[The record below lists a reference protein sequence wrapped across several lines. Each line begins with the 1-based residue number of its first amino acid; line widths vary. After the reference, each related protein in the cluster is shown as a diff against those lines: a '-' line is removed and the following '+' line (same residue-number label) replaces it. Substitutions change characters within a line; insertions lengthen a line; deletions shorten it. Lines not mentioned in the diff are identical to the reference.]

1 MKKLFF
7 AAAVLMCSL
16 TAFAQSKEGTF
27 NILPKAGINIS
38 NLSNKDNAKV
48 KLGFTA
54 GAEAEY
60 QLTKQLSL
68 SAGAMFSTQGAKST
82 TVFREVDNTTKEIRE
97 VDIKNTME
105 FDYIN
110 VPILA
115 NYYIIEGLAVKLGIQ
130 PGFNIIAKR
139 KRTDGVEKE
148 SKNLSDL
155 GVDVRKVDISIP
167 IGVSYE
173 FNDFVVDA
181 RFNLGLTEVA
191 DLVKS
196 KNRVFQ
202 ITFGYQIDL

>member
-7 AAAVLMCSL
+7 TAAVLMCSL
-16 TAFAQSKEGTF
+16 TAFAQTKEGSF

-38 NLSNKDNAKV
+38 TLSNKDNAKV
-48 KLGFTA
+48 KVGFTA

-68 SAGAMFSTQGAKST
+68 SAGALFSMQGAKST

-130 PGFNIIAKR
+130 PGFNIVAKR

-167 IGVSYE
+167 IGISYE

>member
-38 NLSNKDNAKV
+38 TLSNKDNAKV
-48 KLGFTA
+48 KVGFTA

-130 PGFNIIAKR
+130 PGFNIVAKR
-139 KRTDGVEKE
+139 KRTDGVDKVSENL
-148 SKNLSDL
+148 KNL
-155 GVDVRKVDISIP
+155 GVDVRKVDFSIP

>member
-16 TAFAQSKEGTF
+16 TAFAQTKEGSF

-38 NLSNKDNAKV
+38 TLSNKDNAEVKV
-48 KLGFTA
+48 GITA
-54 GAEAEY
+54 GAEVEY
-60 QLTKQLSL
+60 MMTRQLSL
-68 SAGAMFSTQGAKST
+68 SAGAMFSMQGAKST
-82 TVFREVDNTTKEIRE
+82 TVIKGADV
-97 VDIKNTME
+97 KNTME

-115 NYYIIEGLAVKLGIQ
+115 NYYILEGLAVKLGIQ
-130 PGFNIIAKR
+130 PGFNIVAKR
-139 KRTDGVEKE
+139 KRTDGVENE
-148 SKNLSDL
+148 TKNLSDL
-155 GVDVRKVDISIP
+155 GVDVKKVDISIP

-191 DLVKS
+191 DLVES

>member
-1 MKKLFF
+1 MKKIFF

-16 TAFAQSKEGTF
+16 TAFAQWKEGTF
-27 NILPKAGINIS
+27 SIQPTAGINIS

-48 KLGFTA
+48 KVGFTA

-68 SAGAMFSTQGAKST
+68 SAGALFSMQGAKST

>member
-16 TAFAQSKEGTF
+16 TAFAQSKEGSF

-38 NLSNKDNAKV
+38 TLSNKDNAKV
-48 KLGFTA
+48 KVGFTA

-68 SAGAMFSTQGAKST
+68 SAGALFSMQGAKST

-130 PGFNIIAKR
+130 PGFNIVAKR
-139 KRTDGVEKE
+139 KRTDGVDKVSENL
-148 SKNLSDL
+148 KNL
-155 GVDVRKVDISIP
+155 GVDVRKVDFSIP
-167 IGVSYE
+167 IGISYE
-173 FNDFVVDA
+173 LNDFVVDA

-202 ITFGYQIDL
+202 ITFGYQLDL

>member
-48 KLGFTA
+48 KVGFTA

-155 GVDVRKVDISIP
+155 GVYVRKVDFSIP
-167 IGVSYE
+167 IGISYE
-173 FNDFVVDA
+173 LNDFVVDA

>member
-7 AAAVLMCSL
+7 AAAVLTCSL
-16 TAFAQSKEGTF
+16 TAFAQTKEGSF

-38 NLSNKDNAKV
+38 TLSNKDNAKV

-130 PGFNIIAKR
+130 PGFNIVAKR
-139 KRTDGVEKE
+139 KRTDGVDKV

>member
-16 TAFAQSKEGTF
+16 TTFAQTKEGTF

-48 KLGFTA
+48 KVGFTA

-68 SAGAMFSTQGAKST
+68 SAGALFSMQGAKST

-167 IGVSYE
+167 IGISYE

>member
-48 KLGFTA
+48 KVGFTA

-139 KRTDGVEKE
+139 KRTDGIEKE

-155 GVDVRKVDISIP
+155 GVDVKKVDISIP

>member
-48 KLGFTA
+48 KVGFTA

-68 SAGAMFSTQGAKST
+68 SAGALFSMQGAKST

-130 PGFNIIAKR
+130 PGFNIVAKR
-139 KRTDGVEKE
+139 KRTDGVDKVSENL
-148 SKNLSDL
+148 KNL
-155 GVDVRKVDISIP
+155 GVDVRKVDFSIP
-167 IGVSYE
+167 IGISYE
-173 FNDFVVDA
+173 LNDFVVDA

>member
-16 TAFAQSKEGTF
+16 TAFAQTKEGTF

-38 NLSNKDNAKV
+38 TLSNKDNAKV
-48 KLGFTA
+48 KVGFTA

-68 SAGAMFSTQGAKST
+68 SAGALFSMQGAKST

-173 FNDFVVDA
+173 LNDFVVDA

-202 ITFGYQIDL
+202 ITFGYPIDL

>member
-27 NILPKAGINIS
+27 SIQPKAGINIS

-48 KLGFTA
+48 KVGFTA

-68 SAGAMFSTQGAKST
+68 SAGALFSMQGAKST

-130 PGFNIIAKR
+130 PGFNIVAKR
-139 KRTDGVEKE
+139 KRTDGVDKVSE
-148 SKNLSDL
+148 NLKDL
-155 GVDVRKVDISIP
+155 GVDVRKVDFSIP
-167 IGVSYE
+167 IGISYE
-173 FNDFVVDA
+173 LNDFVVDA

-191 DLVKS
+191 DAIKS

>member
-16 TAFAQSKEGTF
+16 TAFAQTKEGTF

-38 NLSNKDNAKV
+38 TLSNKDNAKV
-48 KLGFTA
+48 KVGFTA

-68 SAGAMFSTQGAKST
+68 SAGALFSMQGAKST

-130 PGFNIIAKR
+130 PGFNIVAKR
-139 KRTDGVEKE
+139 KRTDGVDKVSENL
-148 SKNLSDL
+148 KNL
-155 GVDVRKVDISIP
+155 GVDVRKVDFSIP
-167 IGVSYE
+167 IGISYE
-173 FNDFVVDA
+173 LNDFVVDA

>member
-7 AAAVLMCSL
+7 TAAVVMCSL

-27 NILPKAGINIS
+27 SIQPKAGINIS

-48 KLGFTA
+48 KVGFTA

-68 SAGAMFSTQGAKST
+68 SAGALFSTQGAKST

-155 GVDVRKVDISIP
+155 GVDVKKVDISIP

-202 ITFGYQIDL
+202 ITFGYKIDL

>member
-27 NILPKAGINIS
+27 SIQPKAGINIS

-48 KLGFTA
+48 KVGFTA

-130 PGFNIIAKR
+130 PGFNIVAKR

-155 GVDVRKVDISIP
+155 GVDVKKVDISIP
-167 IGVSYE
+167 IGISYE
-173 FNDFVVDA
+173 LNDFVVDA

>member
-38 NLSNKDNAKV
+38 TLSNKDNAKV
-48 KLGFTA
+48 KVGFTA

-68 SAGAMFSTQGAKST
+68 SAGALFSTQGAKST
-82 TVFREVDNTTKEIRE
+82 TVLREVDNTTKEIRE

-202 ITFGYQIDL
+202 ITFGYKIDL

>member
-7 AAAVLMCSL
+7 TAAVVMCSL

-27 NILPKAGINIS
+27 SIQPKAGINIS

-48 KLGFTA
+48 KVGFTA

-68 SAGAMFSTQGAKST
+68 SAGALFSMQGAKST

-130 PGFNIIAKR
+130 PGFNIVAKR

-155 GVDVRKVDISIP
+155 GVGVRKVDISIP

>member
-16 TAFAQSKEGTF
+16 TAFAQTKEGTF

-130 PGFNIIAKR
+130 PGFNIVAKR
-139 KRTDGVEKE
+139 KRTDGVDKVSENL
-148 SKNLSDL
+148 KNL
-155 GVDVRKVDISIP
+155 GVDVRKVDFSIP
-167 IGVSYE
+167 IGISYE
-173 FNDFVVDA
+173 LNDFVVDA

>member
-48 KLGFTA
+48 KVGFTA

>member
-27 NILPKAGINIS
+27 SIQPKAGINIS

-68 SAGAMFSTQGAKST
+68 SAGALFSMQGAKST

-130 PGFNIIAKR
+130 PGFNIVAKR
-139 KRTDGVEKE
+139 KRTDGVDKVSE
-148 SKNLSDL
+148 NLKDL
-155 GVDVRKVDISIP
+155 GVDVRKVDFSIP
-167 IGVSYE
+167 IGISYE
-173 FNDFVVDA
+173 LNDFVVDA

-191 DLVKS
+191 DAVKS

>member
-16 TAFAQSKEGTF
+16 TAFAQTKEGTF
-27 NILPKAGINIS
+27 SIQPKAGINIS

-48 KLGFTA
+48 KVGFTA

-68 SAGAMFSTQGAKST
+68 SAGALFSMQGAKST

>member
-16 TAFAQSKEGTF
+16 TTFAQTKEGTF
-27 NILPKAGINIS
+27 SIQPKAGINIS

-48 KLGFTA
+48 KVGFTA

-68 SAGAMFSTQGAKST
+68 SAGALFSMQGAKST

>member
-48 KLGFTA
+48 KVGFTA

-68 SAGAMFSTQGAKST
+68 SAGALFSMQGAKST

-130 PGFNIIAKR
+130 PGFNIVAKR
-139 KRTDGVEKE
+139 KRTDGVDKVSE
-148 SKNLSDL
+148 NLKDL

>member
-16 TAFAQSKEGTF
+16 TAFAQTKEGSF

-38 NLSNKDNAKV
+38 TLSNKDNAKAKV
-48 KLGFTA
+48 GFTA

-68 SAGAMFSTQGAKST
+68 SAGALFSMQGAKST

-130 PGFNIIAKR
+130 PGFNIVAKR
-139 KRTDGVEKE
+139 KRTDGVDKVSENL
-148 SKNLSDL
+148 KNL
-155 GVDVRKVDISIP
+155 GVDVRKVDFSIP
-167 IGVSYE
+167 IGISYE
-173 FNDFVVDA
+173 LNDFVVDA

>member
-27 NILPKAGINIS
+27 SIQPKAGINIS

-48 KLGFTA
+48 KVGFTA

-68 SAGAMFSTQGAKST
+68 SAGALFSMQGAKST

-130 PGFNIIAKR
+130 PGFNIVAKR
-139 KRTDGVEKE
+139 KRTDGVDKV

-173 FNDFVVDA
+173 LNDFVVDA

>member
-48 KLGFTA
+48 KVGFTA

-68 SAGAMFSTQGAKST
+68 SAGALFSMQGAKST

-130 PGFNIIAKR
+130 PGFNIVAKR
-139 KRTDGVEKE
+139 KRTDGVDKVSENL
-148 SKNLSDL
+148 KNL
-155 GVDVRKVDISIP
+155 GVDVRKVDFSIP
-167 IGVSYE
+167 IGISYE

>member
-48 KLGFTA
+48 KVGFTA

-68 SAGAMFSTQGAKST
+68 SAGALFSMQGGKST

-130 PGFNIIAKR
+130 PGFNIVAKR

-173 FNDFVVDA
+173 FNDFVVDV

>member
-38 NLSNKDNAKV
+38 TLSNKDNAKV
-48 KLGFTA
+48 KVGFTA

-68 SAGAMFSTQGAKST
+68 SAGALFSMQGAKST

-130 PGFNIIAKR
+130 PGFNIVAKR
-139 KRTDGVEKE
+139 KRTDGVDKVSENL
-148 SKNLSDL
+148 KNL
-155 GVDVRKVDISIP
+155 GVDVRKVDFSIP

>member
-1 MKKLFF
+1 MKKIFF
-7 AAAVLMCSL
+7 TAAVLMCSL

-27 NILPKAGINIS
+27 SIQPKAGINIS

-48 KLGFTA
+48 KVGFTA

-130 PGFNIIAKR
+130 PGFNIVAKR
-139 KRTDGVEKE
+139 KRTDGVDKVSENL
-148 SKNLSDL
+148 KNL

>member
-27 NILPKAGINIS
+27 NILPKAGINITT
-38 NLSNKDNAKV
+38 LSNKDNAEVKV
-48 KLGFTA
+48 GITA
-54 GAEAEY
+54 GAEVEY
-60 QLTKQLSL
+60 LMTRQLSL
-68 SAGAMFSTQGAKST
+68 SAGALFSMQGAKST

-155 GVDVRKVDISIP
+155 GVDVRKVDFSIP
-167 IGVSYE
+167 IGISYE
-173 FNDFVVDA
+173 LNDFVVDA

>member
-27 NILPKAGINIS
+27 SIQPKAGINIS

-68 SAGAMFSTQGAKST
+68 SAGALFSMQGAKST

-130 PGFNIIAKR
+130 PGFNIVAKR
-139 KRTDGVEKE
+139 KRTDGVDKVSENL
-148 SKNLSDL
+148 KNL
-155 GVDVRKVDISIP
+155 GVDVRKVDFSIP

>member
-27 NILPKAGINIS
+27 SIQPKAGINIS

-48 KLGFTA
+48 KVGFTA

-130 PGFNIIAKR
+130 PGFNIVAKR

-155 GVDVRKVDISIP
+155 GVDVRKVDFSIP
-167 IGVSYE
+167 IGISYE
-173 FNDFVVDA
+173 LNDFVVDA

>member
-7 AAAVLMCSL
+7 TAAVVMCSL

-27 NILPKAGINIS
+27 SIQPKAGINIS

-48 KLGFTA
+48 KVGFTA

-68 SAGAMFSTQGAKST
+68 SAGALFSMQGAKST

-130 PGFNIIAKR
+130 PGFNIVAKR

>member
-7 AAAVLMCSL
+7 SAAVLMCSL

-27 NILPKAGINIS
+27 SIQPKAGINIS
-38 NLSNKDNAKV
+38 NLSNKDNVKV
-48 KLGFTA
+48 KVGFTA

-68 SAGAMFSTQGAKST
+68 SAGALFSMQGAKST

-130 PGFNIIAKR
+130 PGFNIVAKR
-139 KRTDGVEKE
+139 KRTDGVDKVSENL
-148 SKNLSDL
+148 KNL

>member
-1 MKKLFF
+1 M
-7 AAAVLMCSL
+7 
-16 TAFAQSKEGTF
+16 
-27 NILPKAGINIS
+27 
-38 NLSNKDNAKV
+38 
-48 KLGFTA
+48 
-54 GAEAEY
+54 
-60 QLTKQLSL
+60 
-68 SAGAMFSTQGAKST
+68 
-82 TVFREVDNTTKEIRE
+82 
-97 VDIKNTME
+97 
-105 FDYIN
+105 
-110 VPILA
+110 
-115 NYYIIEGLAVKLGIQ
+115 KLGIQ

-167 IGVSYE
+167 IGISYE

>member
-1 MKKLFF
+1 EVK
-7 AAAVLMCSL
+7 V
-16 TAFAQSKEGTF
+16 
-27 NILPKAGINIS
+27 GI
-38 NLSNKDNAKV
+38 
-48 KLGFTA
+48 TA
-54 GAEAEY
+54 GAEVEY
-60 QLTKQLSL
+60 MMTRQLSL
-68 SAGAMFSTQGAKST
+68 SAGALFSMQGAKST

-130 PGFNIIAKR
+130 PGFNIVAKR
-139 KRTDGVEKE
+139 KRTDGVDKVSE
-148 SKNLSDL
+148 NLKDL
-155 GVDVRKVDISIP
+155 GVDVRKVDFSIP
-167 IGVSYE
+167 IGISYE
-173 FNDFVVDA
+173 LNDFVVDA

>member
-27 NILPKAGINIS
+27 SIQPKAGINIS

-48 KLGFTA
+48 KVGFTA

-68 SAGAMFSTQGAKST
+68 SAGALFSMQGAKST

-130 PGFNIIAKR
+130 PGFNIVAKR
-139 KRTDGVEKE
+139 KRTDGVDKVSE
-148 SKNLSDL
+148 NLKDL
-155 GVDVRKVDISIP
+155 GVDVRKVDFSIP
-167 IGVSYE
+167 IGISYE
-173 FNDFVVDA
+173 LNDFVVDA